1 MDESSFLDEVAW
13 RGGLG
18 ETSLARTLAE
28 AVFRAFAEALVPDE
42 ARALA
47 HALPA
52 PLAAWILAGP
62 HFGNLSED
70 ALYRRVAEREG
81 APLGFAIEHTR
92 LVLGVLGDRLPET
105 TRLRLRRH
113 LEPELDGLLAPRE
126 PLPSPPVHLRRPPE
140 PEPGKGHSFATGRPG
155 SAKPLS
161 EARPERAHA
170 DSVVRAENPH
180 EETKLSSS
188 RGLTQEREHETLAEG
203 EPGPLRPVGEKGR

>member
-18 ETSLARTLAE
+18 ETSLARTLTE
-28 AVFRAFAEALVPDE
+28 AVFRSFAETLVPDE

-52 PLAAWILAGP
+52 PLATFILDGP
-62 HFGNLSED
+62 HLGDLSED
-70 ALYRRVAEREG
+70 ALYRRVADREG
-81 APLGFAIEHTR
+81 TLIGFAIEHTR
-92 LVLGVLGDRLPET
+92 LVLGVLGDHLPET
-105 TRLRLRRH
+105 TRVRLRRH
-113 LEPELDGLLAPRE
+113 LEPDLGELLAPHE
-126 PLPSPPVHLRRPPE
+126 PVPPPPVHLRRPHE
-140 PEPGKGHSFATGRPG
+140 PELGKGNTLATGRPG
-155 SAKPLS
+155 SRKPLS

-203 EPGPLRPVGEKGR
+203 EPGPLRPVSEKGR